1 MWHEGR
7 RGATAWTR
15 EVGEE
20 RLEKTR
26 EVGMWDTKWT
36 KEKKEKEEKRV
47 EGKKKEKKK
56 KKGKN
61 VRNEMM
67 AKVCMGN

>member
-1 MWHEGR
+1 M
-7 RGATAWTR
+7 
-15 EVGEE
+15 GEE

-47 EGKKKEKKK
+47 EGKKKKKRK